1 MKKFLA
7 ILAALVMVLSLTL
20 CVAADEVL
28 YEHDFTA
35 GLTEFA
41 CGNWSTATLSDI
53 TMEEFITALS
63 TPGAQLVI
71 TRSEAAV
78 VGLKSEEGYEKFC
91 ITDGSY
97 GLAVVE
103 GDDTSNHLK
112 LGTASHTIE
121 MSVATGQPYDITI
134 DCLSDDGVT
143 VVYDGNAVAEAL
155 NAAWNADTCGTSIV
169 IISNTSAFNYNI
181 NEISIVVSE
190 TAAETPADETPAEDT
205 TENTEIPADTTENT
219 ETAEETTPVEK
230 EPANTGVALA
240 VVPMAVAAVAVALS
254 KKR

>member
-28 YEHDFTA
+28 CEVDFSK

-41 CGNWSTATLSDI
+41 CGNWSTKTPDDF
-53 TMEEFITALS
+53 TMEDFVSALS
-63 TPGAQLVI
+63 TPGAQLVL
-71 TRSEAAV
+71 TRSEAV
-78 VGLKSEEGYEKFC
+78 KVDTYPDGYEKFC
-91 ITDGSY
+91 ITDGWY
-97 GLAVVE
+97 AMAVAE
-103 GDDTSNHLK
+103 GDSTANCVK
-112 LGTASHTIE
+112 LGTAVHTIE
-121 MSVATGQPYDITI
+121 MATANDAPYDVHVDALT
-134 DCLSDDGVT
+134 DDGVT
-143 VVYDGNAVAEAL
+143 ITWDGNAIAEII
-155 NAAWNADTCGTSIV
+155 NASWSVDTCGNSVV
-169 IISNTSAFNYNI
+169 IISNTSAWNYD
-181 NEISIVVSE
+181 IVSLAVVVPE

-205 TENTEIPADTTENT
+205 TENTETPADTTENT